1 MRNYY
6 SWEIIYLLIALY
18 SNFELLVNILNRKD
32 EETMA
37 TQKILDRNY
46 KIEEGG
52 VVTIVE
58 TTQKQLNKAELQAQ
72 KIQLLNR
79 QTQLLN
85 QSTELQKQSKVID
98 ESIKEIDEMI
108 TRLDL
113 LGGGGGQNG
122 DK

>member
-1 MRNYY
+1 MKGRCN
-6 SWEIIYLLIALY
+6 
-18 SNFELLVNILNRKD
+18 
-32 EETMA
+32 MA

-46 KIEEGG
+46 KIEGG

-79 QTQLLN
+79 QTQLSN
-85 QSTELQKQSKVID
+85 QVTELQKQSKSID

-108 TRLDL
+108 ASLD
-113 LGGGGGQNG
+113 GGGEQDGEQVL
-122 DK
+122 

>member
-1 MRNYY
+1 
-6 SWEIIYLLIALY
+6 
-18 SNFELLVNILNRKD
+18 
-32 EETMA
+32 MA

-79 QTQLLN
+79 QTQILN
-85 QSTELQKQSKVID
+85 QVTGLQEQSKSID

-108 TRLDL
+108 ARLNL
-113 LGGGGGQNG
+113 LGGGGEQDGNKQVL
-122 DK
+122 